1 MTIRIEGRD
10 GVKDTLNAKSIG
22 IDVLSDVAM
31 EGKGEVKTAYGR
43 RGGRGKKEGGTQ
55 FGVF

>member
-10 GVKDTLNAKSIG
+10 GVKDTLNAKSTG

-31 EGKGEVKTAYGR
+31 EGKGEVKTAYGS
-43 RGGRGKKEGGTQ
+43 RGERGKKE
-55 FGVF
+55 